1 MARDETITIPDFNN
15 HMCPTKTE
23 EADLSPLAQLAE
35 NKSAL
40 VIICAFKEK
49 VVRLLKDV
57 KNRCDHYH
65 EES

>member
-1 MARDETITIPDFNN
+1 MARDETITIPDFYN
-15 HMCPTKTE
+15 HMGPTKTE

-35 NKSAL
+35 NNNAL

-57 KNRCDHYH
+57 KNRCAHYH
-65 EES
+65 EQS